1 MIQFIIHVALMR
13 RAIARH
19 KLNQLE
25 GAKEDLELLLKHQRH
40 HKKAKELHQT
50 IQNEL
55 AKTATKRR
63 LKIEEVT
70 ESPQEA
76 QSDVDKHLGSHDA
89 VSSGSHDAKP
99 PGSCDP
105 KPPGSHDA
113 KPPVS
118 HDPPGS
124 HDPKPP
130 GLHDAKPPESH
141 DPKPPGSHDAK
152 PLGSHDVTASDQ
164 MAHVIPLPVHVIKL
178 KDQGNKL
185 FQTGQYAEALDCYSN
200 AINDV
205 QKSMLLYISTKTP
218 LV

>member
-1 MIQFIIHVALMR
+1 MR

-55 AKTATKRR
+55 TKTATKRR

-76 QSDVDKHLGSHDA
+76 QSHVDKHLGSHDA
-89 VSSGSHDAKP
+89 VPSGSHDAKP
-99 PGSCDP
+99 AGSC
-105 KPPGSHDA
+105 
-113 KPPVS
+113 
-118 HDPPGS
+118 
-124 HDPKPP
+124 DPKPP
-130 GLHDAKPPESH
+130 GLHDAKPPKSH
-141 DPKPPGSHDAK
+141 DPKLPGSHDAKPPGSDDAK
-152 PLGSHDVTASDQ
+152 PLGSHDVKSHDATASDQ

-205 QKSMLLYISTKTP
+205 QKSMLL
-218 LV
+218 